1 MAMISS
7 HRQTEKRREAQ
18 SRIRRNASSTDR
30 PSAKVVLLRYGAIL
44 CLGSL
49 LGALAAVAGGR
60 AFGDGNANQA
70 EAEVT
75 SVSAISPQLPA
86 MAGGGLPTVDEL
98 MALTDEELGKVDP
111 LIVNLAVA
119 RGIPEFADLD
129 VDRYSRT
136 LDEWAATIRFD
147 TERHWYRF
155 QNDPAAFN
163 DSEAEY
169 RICWL
174 ASDINAVFKIDYDLA
189 DFDAADPANLFLNG
203 LIDRKLGTCV
213 SMPMLYVAL
222 GWRLGYPIKLVSV
235 PIHLFARWDDGE
247 ARINIEATGYGAE
260 LADEFY
266 EAEYLVSRRCKERG
280 AEMASLASRETLA
293 MLLLSRAGY
302 WAGHGDHDRAVQD
315 SLRANLL
322 SPTVPL
328 AVTELMRNWTR
339 RTAADDYFAHV
350 VEHLAEAG
358 SVLTARIEAQ
368 QGQPVP
374 KVVFTEQ
381 GPVEVLINPMKGLIV
396 SQKEE

>member
-1 MAMISS
+1 M
-7 HRQTEKRREAQ
+7 
-18 SRIRRNASSTDR
+18 
-30 PSAKVVLLRYGAIL
+30 KVALLRHGTIL
-44 CLGSL
+44 FVGIL
-49 LGALAAVAGGR
+49 LGALAANAGGHALGNGR
-60 AFGDGNANQA
+60 ANKVGA
-70 EAEVT
+70 EIAT
-75 SVSAISPQLPA
+75 NSAIRSGLPTTPDRV
-86 MAGGGLPTVDEL
+86 LPTVDEL
-98 MALTDEELGKVDP
+98 MALTDKELGKVDP

-119 RGIPEFADLD
+119 RGIPEFTDLD
-129 VDRYSRT
+129 VGRYSRI

-189 DFDAADPANLFLNG
+189 DFDAAEPTNLFLNG

-247 ARINIEATGYGAE
+247 TRINIEATGYGGDLPDEHYEREYLASPRCKARGAE
-260 LADEFY
+260 LA
-266 EAEYLVSRRCKERG
+266 
-280 AEMASLASRETLA
+280 SLTARETLA

-302 WAGHGDHDRAVQD
+302 WARHGDHDCAVQD

-322 SPTVPL
+322 FPTAPL
-328 AVTELMRNWTR
+328 AVTELERNWMR
-339 RTAADDYFAHV
+339 RAAADDYFAHV

-358 SVLTARIEAQ
+358 SVLTARIDAQ
-368 QGQPVP
+368 RGQPIP
-374 KVVFTEQ
+374 KVVYTEQ
-381 GPVEVLINPMKGLIV
+381 GPVEVLVNSETGLIT
-396 SQKEE
+396 SQVNE